1 MGQSHLSRR
10 VPLARSDAPAG
21 AATRGIRAPWRAAGD
36 RFRVDVKRSEGSA
49 QDEVKNCSYRS
60 GAGFR
65 FPGSEGGRYRTPEA
79 GTARN
84 CEVVRAH
91 VTREPTNVT
100 HSHVSLTSH
109 RSP

>member
-1 MGQSHLSRR
+1 M
-10 VPLARSDAPAG
+10 
-21 AATRGIRAPWRAAGD
+21 
-36 RFRVDVKRSEGSA
+36 KRSEGSA

-65 FPGSEGGRYRTPEA
+65 FPEA
-79 GTARN
+79 KEADT
-84 CEVVRAH
+84 VRQRRGNGAQLRSRGAH